1 MTAKTT
7 TTTKNSM
14 TGKTTK
20 CEGGAKM
27 DAKLFSKQHKKNK
40 KVTRTRR
47 KGKHVAGPATRVFA
61 DKCDRPE

>member
-1 MTAKTT
+1 MKAKTT
-7 TTTKNSM
+7 TTTNAM
-14 TGKTTK
+14 TGEITK
-20 CEGGAKM
+20 YQRRAIL